1 MAGTAAVVRLEDVH
15 KTYRTGEVDVHA
27 VRGVS
32 LEIARGEFVAF
43 MGSSGSGKSTLMNLL
58 GCLDRPTRGRYLLDG
73 FDVSGLDRDQ
83 LADIRNRK
91 LGFVFQSFNLLPRT
105 SALENVEL
113 PLLYGEH
120 RLTNAELGEKARK
133 VLATVGLSGREDH
146 HPSQL
151 SGGQQQRVAIARA
164 LINDPEVVLADEP
177 TGNLDSRTS
186 LEIMDIFQK
195 LNERGITIVMVTHET
210 DIAAF
215 AKRNIVMRD
224 GTVQTDQPSRTTPD
238 CGKRNEEFG
247 DQEMKFESTFKIA
260 FRALRRNKLRSVLT
274 ALGIIIG
281 VGAVIAMVSIGNGA
295 KAQVE
300 QQIASLGENVI
311 LIFSGSVTSSG
322 IRTGW
327 GSAGTLK
334 IEDAEA
340 IRREVPG
347 VIAVSEEVISTRQV
361 SAGNQNW
368 FTRVYGESPEYFDIR
383 QWPLSDGASFTGQD
397 VRSSN
402 KVCVIGRTTASQVFG
417 SEDPIGQVLRIQG
430 VPFLVTGV
438 LTPKGLSPQGTDQ
451 DDIVIMPYTSAM
463 KRVIGGSTLRGINV
477 QVASPNDLA
486 PAQQQ
491 ITELLRQRHNI
502 RAGRD
507 DDFTVR
513 NQQEIAETATATSR
527 IMALLLGAIASVSLI
542 VGGIGI
548 MNIMLVSVTERTRE
562 IGVRLAVGAHGRD
575 ILTQFLIE
583 AVTLSV
589 IGGAIGILL
598 GLGASRMLS
607 VFAHWPTLISIPSII
622 AAFFVSAAVG
632 IFFGFYPAREA
643 ARLDPIEA
651 LRYE

>member
-1 MAGTAAVVRLEDVH
+1 MR
-15 KTYRTGEVDVHA
+15 VD
-27 VRGVS
+27 
-32 LEIARGEFVAF
+32 
-43 MGSSGSGKSTLMNLL
+43 
-58 GCLDRPTRGRYLLDG
+58 
-73 FDVSGLDRDQ
+73 
-83 LADIRNRK
+83 
-91 LGFVFQSFNLLPRT
+91 
-105 SALENVEL
+105 
-113 PLLYGEH
+113 
-120 RLTNAELGEKARK
+120 
-133 VLATVGLSGREDH
+133 
-146 HPSQL
+146 
-151 SGGQQQRVAIARA
+151 
-164 LINDPEVVLADEP
+164 
-177 TGNLDSRTS
+177 
-186 LEIMDIFQK
+186 
-195 LNERGITIVMVTHET
+195 
-210 DIAAF
+210 
-215 AKRNIVMRD
+215 
-224 GTVQTDQPSRTTPD
+224 
-238 CGKRNEEFG
+238 
-247 DQEMKFESTFKIA
+247 STFKIA

-340 IRREVPG
+340 IRREVPD
-347 VIAVSEEVISTRQV
+347 VIAVSEEVISTSQV

-368 FTRVYGESPEYFDIR
+368 FTRIYGESPEYFDIR
-383 QWPLSDGASFTGQD
+383 QWPLSEGANFTAQD
-397 VRSSN
+397 VRSAN

-417 SEDPIGQVLRIQG
+417 SESPIGQVLRIKG

-477 QVASPNDLA
+477 QVASPDDLA

-491 ITELLRQRHNI
+491 ITELLRQRHGI
-502 RAGRD
+502 RSGRD

-527 IMALLLGAIASVSLI
+527 VMTLLLGAIASVSLV

-589 IGGAIGILL
+589 IGGVIGILL
-598 GLGASRMLS
+598 GLGASRLLS

>member
-1 MAGTAAVVRLEDVH
+1 V
-15 KTYRTGEVDVHA
+15 
-27 VRGVS
+27 
-32 LEIARGEFVAF
+32 
-43 MGSSGSGKSTLMNLL
+43 
-58 GCLDRPTRGRYLLDG
+58 
-73 FDVSGLDRDQ
+73 
-83 LADIRNRK
+83 
-91 LGFVFQSFNLLPRT
+91 
-105 SALENVEL
+105 
-113 PLLYGEH
+113 
-120 RLTNAELGEKARK
+120 
-133 VLATVGLSGREDH
+133 
-146 HPSQL
+146 
-151 SGGQQQRVAIARA
+151 
-164 LINDPEVVLADEP
+164 
-177 TGNLDSRTS
+177 
-186 LEIMDIFQK
+186 
-195 LNERGITIVMVTHET
+195 
-210 DIAAF
+210 
-215 AKRNIVMRD
+215 
-224 GTVQTDQPSRTTPD
+224 
-238 CGKRNEEFG
+238 
-247 DQEMKFESTFKIA
+247 KFESTFKIA
-260 FRALRRNKLRSVLT
+260 FRALRRNKMRSVLT

-281 VGAVIAMVSIGNGA
+281 VAAVIAMVSIGNGA

-347 VIAVSEEVISTRQV
+347 VIAVSEEVVSTSQV

-368 FTRVYGESPEYFDIR
+368 FTRIYGESPAYFDIR
-383 QWPLSDGASFTGQD
+383 KWPLSDGAIFTDQD
-397 VRSSN
+397 VRSAN
-402 KVCVIGRTTASQVFG
+402 KVCVIGRTTANQVFG
-417 SEDPIGQVLRIQG
+417 SQNPVGQILRIKG

-463 KRVIGGSTLRGINV
+463 KRVMGGSTLRGLNV
-477 QVASPNDLA
+477 QVASPNDLG
-486 PAQQQ
+486 PAQEQ
-491 ITELLRQRHNI
+491 ITALLRQRHNI
-502 RAGRD
+502 TSGRD

-513 NQQEIAETATATSR
+513 NQQEIAEAATATSR
-527 IMALLLGAIASVSLI
+527 VMTLLLGAIASVSLV

-583 AVTLSV
+583 AVTLSSIGGV
-589 IGGAIGILL
+589 IGIAL
-598 GLGASRMLS
+598 GLGASQILS
-607 VFAHWPTLISIPSII
+607 VVAHWPTLISLTSI
-622 AAFFVSAAVG
+622 AVAFLFSAAVG